1 MEKDIRDFVTLQK
14 SRRIQLKQDFMDKLK
29 WDEGD
34 QLLLE
39 TYKGRLFIENLTKG
53 LLPLG
58 ERMK

>member
-1 MEKDIRDFVTLQK
+1 MEKDLRDFVTLQRG
-14 SRRIQLKQDFMDKLK
+14 RRIQLKQDFMDKLK
-29 WDEGD
+29 WEEGD

-39 TYKGRLFIENLTKG
+39 TYKGRLFVENLSKG

>member
-1 MEKDIRDFVTLQK
+1 MEKDLRDFVTLQRG
-14 SRRIQLKQDFMDKLK
+14 RRIQLKQDFMDKLK
-29 WDEGD
+29 WEEGD

-39 TYKGRLFIENLTKG
+39 TYKGRLFIENLSKG